1 MNWGNK
7 LILVFIVFAVMMTV
21 LVYKS
26 VNTRYDLVS
35 KDYYKDELRY
45 QDKIDGMDNAAK
57 VSDVVVTQDTDNV
70 IVNFPKE
77 TKNSKTE
84 GEAWFYCATD
94 DLKDKKIP
102 IQIDTTGKQIFSKK
116 LLAKTNY
123 ILKLSWKVD
132 TLNYFAE
139 KRVIVK

>member
-7 LILVFIVFAVMMTV
+7 LILVFILFAVLMSV

-45 QDKIDGMDNAAK
+45 QDKIDGMANAAK
-57 VSDVVVTQDTDNV
+57 VSDVTVSQDSNNV
-70 IVNFPKE
+70 IVDFPKE
-77 TKNSKTE
+77 LNGYKTE

-94 DLKDKKIP
+94 DVKDKKIALQVDANGRQTFP
-102 IQIDTTGKQIFSKK
+102 KNQLS
-116 LLAKTNY
+116 KTNY
-123 ILKLSWKVD
+123 LLKLSWKIGNS
-132 TLNYFAE
+132 NYFAE
-139 KRVIVK
+139 KSVIIK

>member
-7 LILVFIVFAVMMTV
+7 LILVFVWFAVLMCF

-45 QDKIDGMDNAAK
+45 QDKIDGMANAAK
-57 VSDVVVTQDTDNV
+57 VTDVAVTQDNSNV
-70 IVNFPKE
+70 IVDFPKE
-77 TKNSKTE
+77 LNGSKVE

-94 DLKDKKIP
+94 DIKDKKIP
-102 IQIDTTGKQIFSKK
+102 LAADVNGRQLFSKK
-116 LLAKTNY
+116 QLAKANY
-123 ILKLSWKVD
+123 LLKLSWKID
-132 TLNYFAE
+132 TNFYFVE
-139 KRVIVK
+139 KHVTIK

>member
-7 LILVFIVFAVMMTV
+7 LILVFILFAVLMSV

-45 QDKIDGMDNAAK
+45 QDKIDGMANAAN
-57 VSDVVVTQDTDNV
+57 VSDVTVSQDSNNV
-70 IVNFPKE
+70 IVDFPKE
-77 TKNSKTE
+77 LNGYKTE

-94 DLKDKKIP
+94 DVKDKKIALQVDANGRQTFP
-102 IQIDTTGKQIFSKK
+102 KNQLS
-116 LLAKTNY
+116 KTNY
-123 ILKLSWKVD
+123 LLKLSWKIGNS
-132 TLNYFAE
+132 NYFAE
-139 KRVIVK
+139 KSVIIK

>member
-7 LILVFIVFAVMMTV
+7 LILVFVVFVGFMGV

-45 QDKIDGMDNAAK
+45 QDKIDGMANAAK
-57 VSDVVVTQDTDNV
+57 VSDVAVSQDAVNV
-70 IVNFPKE
+70 FVDFPKE
-77 TKNSKTE
+77 LNGSKSE

-94 DLKDKKIP
+94 ESKDKKIP
-102 IQIDTTGKQIFSKK
+102 LQADTNGRQVFAKNQLSKTHY
-116 LLAKTNY
+116 L
-123 ILKLSWKVD
+123 LKLSWKIGS
-132 TLNYFAE
+132 NFYFAE
-139 KRVIVK
+139 KEVTIK

>member
-7 LILVFIVFAVMMTV
+7 LILVFVVFVLFMGV

-45 QDKIDGMDNAAK
+45 QDKIDGLANAAK
-57 VSDVVVTQDTDNV
+57 VSDIVVSQDAENV
-70 IVNFPKE
+70 FVDFPKE
-77 TKNSKTE
+77 LNGSKSE

-94 DLKDKKIP
+94 ESKDKKIP
-102 IQIDTTGKQIFSKK
+102 LQADVNGRQVFAKNQLSKTHY
-116 LLAKTNY
+116 L
-123 ILKLSWKVD
+123 LKLSWKIGS
-132 TLNYFAE
+132 NFYFAE
-139 KRVIVK
+139 KEVTIK

>member
-7 LILVFIVFAVMMTV
+7 LILVFILFAVLMSV

-45 QDKIDGMDNAAK
+45 QDKIDGMANAAN
-57 VSDVVVTQDTDNV
+57 VSDVTVSQDSNNV
-70 IVNFPKE
+70 IVDFPKE
-77 TKNSKTE
+77 LNGYKTE

-94 DLKDKKIP
+94 DVKDKKIVLQVDSNGRQTFP
-102 IQIDTTGKQIFSKK
+102 KNQLS
-116 LLAKTNY
+116 KTNY
-123 ILKLSWKVD
+123 LLKLSWKIGNS
-132 TLNYFAE
+132 NYFAE
-139 KRVIVK
+139 KSVIIK

>member
-7 LILVFIVFAVMMTV
+7 LILVFILFAVLMSV

-45 QDKIDGMDNAAK
+45 QDKIDGMANAAK
-57 VSDVVVTQDTDNV
+57 VSDVIVSQDAANVVVD
-70 IVNFPKE
+70 FPKE
-77 TKNSKTE
+77 LNGYKTE

-94 DLKDKKIP
+94 DVKDKKITLQVDSNGRQTFP
-102 IQIDTTGKQIFSKK
+102 KNQLS
-116 LLAKTNY
+116 KTNY
-123 ILKLSWKVD
+123 LLKLSWKIGNS
-132 TLNYFAE
+132 NYFAE
-139 KRVIVK
+139 KSVIIK